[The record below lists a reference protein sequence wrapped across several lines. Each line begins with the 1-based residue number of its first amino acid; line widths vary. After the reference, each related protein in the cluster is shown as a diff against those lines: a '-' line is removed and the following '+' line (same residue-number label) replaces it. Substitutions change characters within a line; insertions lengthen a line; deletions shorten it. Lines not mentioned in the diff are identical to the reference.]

1 MISAISGKEGK
12 FRVSWGDFGY
22 VGEVSKLSD
31 CLGEW
36 KFRVSWGDFG
46 EGREVSKLSVSKLS
60 VCFGEIL
67 RIREF
72 SKKNFCSKENE

>member
-1 MISAISGKEGK
+1 M
-12 FRVSWGDFGY
+12 
-22 VGEVSKLSD
+22 EVS
-31 CLGEW
+31 GNFRRFR

-46 EGREVSKLSVSKLS
+46 EGMEVSKLSVSNLSVCFGKVVQLS

-72 SKKNFCSKENE
+72 SKKKLCSK